1 VRALQDLAK
10 HLGKQPKAKRRLS
23 FVHWLVAFDRY
34 ALTADACDQWEF
46 VETMAHK
53 CICTQV
59 AMQAPLKNNRRNLLG
74 VFYDEVARDAW
85 SKLAYNGSHS
95 FDVNVAC
102 RKLDEGLLHQAE
114 CLYDQVLSEQ
124 SQAKKNFQQPS
135 AHDFQGTW
143 HGGKGKAKGSDK
155 SGGKGKRACYICGD
169 PDHLANQCQQPH
181 NTQQVGEHPGKRHRK

>member
-1 VRALQDLAK
+1 
-10 HLGKQPKAKRRLS
+10 
-23 FVHWLVAFDRY
+23 VHWLVAFDRY

-59 AMQAPLKNNRRNLLG
+59 AMEAPLKNNRRNLLG
-74 VFYDEVARDAW
+74 VFYDEVAREAW
-85 SKLAYNGSHS
+85 SKLAYNGSTS

-124 SQAKKNFQQPS
+124 SQAKRNFQQPS

-169 PDHLANQCQQPH
+169 PDHLANQCQQPR